1 MPGTCEK
8 VAPDLFAKDPS
19 MEGFGTGV
27 PVEILRGLHR
37 IRHDSPILSRHQA
50 VAETLRKHPLPSVGQ
65 PARDSL
71 FQGTVH
77 FAQLTFHT
85 SAGDQVMSTSDMNQ
99 IVQPAT
105 HAVVPI
111 SEYAGQCRPDAVNVA
126 ATLLTKTVNVPSGTF
141 TDNDVQGWVNALK
154 SDNNLPD
161 NSCIFVVV
169 PAGLPN
175 VVGNSGYHGKA
186 DIPYINAGVTST
198 ALTLADVADVYAMV
212 VSHEIAEMVVDPS
225 VGGGDPEVCDPCDI
239 NCANLTRNYFDAQDN
254 FLGSNEATPPGGF
267 NYAYYI
273 CAIVKPAGA
282 SDCPASLANCEYGP
296 RSAILTGTVAEAAP
310 IWDPDP
316 MVDVPLGGAK
326 IWISALLVG
335 SSDGFDGFYKISGI
349 PYGQHMVT
357 VNAPRHVTQSVLVQ
371 ISADLTFRDFS
382 LYRRDI
388 SLPPTPNNYVF
399 KHVNFGSNPFVFLA
413 ITQKIGNIGSG
424 VSEKL
429 DMMRG
434 KNFTGP

>member
-1 MPGTCEK
+1 MNPVKRVQKRNKKHPLTTQRQVRCYTRALKNARHLQK

-37 IRHDSPILSRHQA
+37 HEARFTDLEPAPSSGRDAQKASAAISWAAGSRQSVPRYGPFRAAHVPYLRRRPSHVHIRHEPDRTVRDACRRADLG
-50 VAETLRKHPLPSVGQ
+50 VCTGQ
-65 PARDSL
+65 Y
-71 FQGTVH
+71 G
-77 FAQLTFHT
+77 
-85 SAGDQVMSTSDMNQ
+85 
-99 IVQPAT
+99 
-105 HAVVPI
+105 
-111 SEYAGQCRPDAVNVA
+111 PDAVNVA

-141 TDNDVQGWVNALK
+141 TDSDVQGWVNALK
-154 SDNNLPD
+154 SDNDLPD

-310 IWDPDP
+310 IWNPDP

-357 VNAPRHVTQSVLVQ
+357 VSAPRHVTQSVLVQ
-371 ISADLTFRDFS
+371 AISADLTFRDFS
-382 LYRRDI
+382 LYRKGYK
-388 SLPPTPNNYVF
+388 PPP
-399 KHVNFGSNPFVFLA
+399 HP
-413 ITQKIGNIGSG
+413 
-424 VSEKL
+424 E
-429 DMMRG
+429 
-434 KNFTGP
+434 